1 MTRKKQIFIPF
12 VILIAG
18 ILTFVL
24 FSSMKKPPEE
34 KEEVDNTPIVAVE
47 PISLA
52 PLTLQV
58 DSYGVVEPK
67 YETELV
73 AQVSGQIV
81 ELSDTFVR
89 GGFIKKGQLLAR
101 IDPNDYEAALIDAE
115 ATMASARASLETE
128 RAQGQVAEREWK
140 RITDTSP
147 TELSLRKPQLAQEIV
162 DMYDYIDKVRFVS
175 SGTEATMSAIRLA
188 RGVTQKNDILK
199 FEGCYH
205 GHSDSL
211 LVQAGSGLATF
222 GTPSSPGVPA
232 DLTKHTLVCEYNNIE
247 NLKKCFEDSND
258 IACIIIEPI
267 AGNMGLV
274 PASPEFLKACRE
286 LCDENGALLIF
297 DEVMT
302 GFRASLTGASGI
314 VDTKADII
322 TFGKVIG
329 AGMPVGAFAS
339 SKKIMDHLSP
349 DGTVYQAGTLSGNPV
364 AMSAGLTSLRKL
376 KANPSIYDELNA
388 KALRLVNGL
397 KEVANTNN
405 IPLQINTRGSMFG
418 FFFCEEAPL
427 NIKEVGKCDFDRF
440 AKFHH
445 EMLKKGFYFACSQY
459 EAGFICTVITDEN
472 IDACINAA
480 SEVMKK
486 F

>member
-1 MTRKKQIFIPF
+1 MFDNSIKAYTQACEVIP
-12 VILIAG
+12 G
-18 ILTFVL
+18 G
-24 FSSMKKPPEE
+24 
-34 KEEVDNTPIVAVE
+34 
-47 PISLA
+47 
-52 PLTLQV
+52 V
-58 DSYGVVEPK
+58 DSPVRAFKSVGGTPPFITKGKGAYIYDVDDNKYLDFVQSWGPLIFGHCDSDVEEAVIK
-67 YETELV
+67 TV
-73 AQVSGQIV
+73 KNG
-81 ELSDTFVR
+81 LSF
-89 GGFIKKGQLLAR
+89 GA
-101 IDPNDYEAALIDAE
+101 
-115 ATMASARASLETE
+115 
-128 RAQGQVAEREWK
+128 
-140 RITDTSP
+140 P
-147 TELSLRKPQLAQEIV
+147 TELETQLAQEIV

-274 PASPEFLKACRE
+274 PATEEFLSACRE
-286 LCDENGALLIF
+286 LCDKNGALLIY

-302 GFRASLTGASGI
+302 GFRVSLTGASGI
-314 VDTKADII
+314 VAAKPDII

-339 SKKIMDHLSP
+339 SCEIMNYLSP
-349 DGTVYQAGTLSGNPV
+349 DGAVYQAGTLSGNPV
-364 AMSAGLTSLRKL
+364 AMTAGLTNLRKL
-376 KANPSIYDELNA
+376 KANPNVYTELNN

-397 KEVANTNN
+397 KEVASANN
-405 IPLQINTRGSMFG
+405 IPLQVNTRGSMFG
-418 FFFCEEAPL
+418 FFFCEEQPF
-427 NIKEVGKCDFDRF
+427 NIKQVAKCDFDRF

-459 EAGFICTVITDEN
+459 EAGFISTVMTNDDIDE
-472 IDACINAA
+472 CISAA
-480 SEVMKK
+480 SEVMKSL
-486 F
+486 